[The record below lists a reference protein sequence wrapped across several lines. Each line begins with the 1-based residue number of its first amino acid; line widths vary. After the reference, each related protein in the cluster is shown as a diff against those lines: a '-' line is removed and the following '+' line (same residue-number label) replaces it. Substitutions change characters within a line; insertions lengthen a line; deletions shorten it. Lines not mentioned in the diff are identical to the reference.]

1 MEDSGEWSAFIEAF
15 VMSNHQTLYPQTSYH
30 ICPILSNLISHC
42 KVWALYMQNLGLSS
56 PCMHD
61 FAHKKSPKTREKL
74 SIIVML
80 FYKTNMKFIENQDK
94 RFVILLVV
102 LACLS
107 PAINRRDLL
116 VQPRWL
122 RHY

>member
-1 MEDSGEWSAFIEAF
+1 MAHFHRLF
-15 VMSNHQTLYPQTSYH
+15 VMSNRKTFLSQTSKPHTTYAPYCQTSY
-30 ICPILSNLISHC
+30 PHC

-80 FYKTNMKFIENQDK
+80 FYKTNMKFVENQDK
-94 RFVILLVV
+94 RFVIL
-102 LACLS
+102 
-107 PAINRRDLL
+107 
-116 VQPRWL
+116 
-122 RHY
+122 

>member
-1 MEDSGEWSAFIEAF
+1 VEDSGGGSTFEEGRRNLF
-15 VMSNHQTLYPQTSYH
+15 TKPQTSKPHTTYAPY
-30 ICPILSNLISHC
+30 CQTSYPHC

-80 FYKTNMKFIENQDK
+80 FYKTNMKFVENQDK
-94 RFVILLVV
+94 WFVIV
-102 LACLS
+102 
-107 PAINRRDLL
+107 
-116 VQPRWL
+116 
-122 RHY
+122 